1 MQQFE
6 LASKLE
12 SDLLETVDWG
22 QEGSVTFS
30 VGRTGLVSFD
40 RSINTGTI
48 DVKMNGS
55 LFNER
60 CCDCYSVQN
69 WIGVFMLSLLLNCL

>member
-55 LFNER
+55 LFNEK
-60 CCDCYSVQN
+60 S
-69 WIGVFMLSLLLNCL
+69 FLKML